1 MGDELLPG
9 LRRERGDVDA
19 IVEEVEIL
27 DHEIDP
33 RGPPDADRVLP
44 RKDSVENN
52 REHSHP
58 EGLEDVERR
67 EHVPQLIDLGR
78 KKPSSGELSLQQRTT
93 VRLLFLGLRMFNTN
107 MFKMSEAKCS
117 IAATLTLCLQSEV
130 QHKRTKIEN
139 PNFFCIH
146 GPAPATNART

>member
-1 MGDELLPG
+1 MPGEMQARVRDELLPG

-52 REHSHP
+52 RE
-58 EGLEDVERR
+58 
-67 EHVPQLIDLGR
+67 PQLR
-78 KKPSSGELSLQQRTT
+78 TCSWNSLR
-93 VRLLFLGLRMFNTN
+93 
-107 MFKMSEAKCS
+107 
-117 IAATLTLCLQSEV
+117 IY
-130 QHKRTKIEN
+130 
-139 PNFFCIH
+139 
-146 GPAPATNART
+146 